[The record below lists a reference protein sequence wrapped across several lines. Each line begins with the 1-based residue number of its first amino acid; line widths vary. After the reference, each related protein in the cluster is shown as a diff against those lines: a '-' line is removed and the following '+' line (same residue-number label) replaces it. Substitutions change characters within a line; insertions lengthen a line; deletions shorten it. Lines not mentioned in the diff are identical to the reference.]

1 MMILF
6 IQHIQCS
13 TFQNSSVQYWLGTF
27 NTVCDLLEVT
37 KSTVPMCGCM
47 LVVLSDIYCQST
59 CCLFKLAEY
68 SSNCSSFVSMV
79 FPSFCRTYKQHNHT
93 EKTNT
98 SQSFQTRT
106 VRHDIRQRNK
116 SCHCMAT
123 EIRLANRFHVYSW
136 NISCSDCSLWWW
148 GKSSISNDLNFKIHP
163 KINRKPMTALKHGR
177 NVGPPAGPSQKPCS
191 HMCTTCKNKSCH
203 CMATEIRLANRFH
216 VYSWN
221 ISCSDYSLWWWGKS
235 SISNDLHF

>member
-1 MMILF
+1 MPNIDWPHL
-6 IQHIQCS
+6 IQSVTCLRLQNLLCPCVGACLSFSQTYTVKVPAVCS
-13 TFQNSSVQYWLGTF
+13 NW
-27 NTVCDLLEVT
+27 
-37 KSTVPMCGCM
+37 
-47 LVVLSDIYCQST
+47 QST
-59 CCLFKLAEY
+59 PQTAHLLSPWFSPA
-68 SSNCSSFVSMV
+68 SAG
-79 FPSFCRTYKQHNHT
+79 P
-93 EKTNT
+93 TNNTITQKRPTT

-148 GKSSISNDLNFKIHP
+148 GKSSISNDLHFKIHP
-163 KINRKPMTALKHGR
+163 KINRKPMTGLKHGR